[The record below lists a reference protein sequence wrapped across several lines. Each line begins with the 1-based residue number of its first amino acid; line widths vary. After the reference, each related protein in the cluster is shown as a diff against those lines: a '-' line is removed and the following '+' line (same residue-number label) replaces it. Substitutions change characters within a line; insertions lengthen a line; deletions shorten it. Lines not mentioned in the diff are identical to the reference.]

1 MSACSHTFFRSCAAD
16 RVFVAADRKAVIPAM
31 RRAIRRNAMTEVE
44 PLAPSAGA
52 AAFLIARSSSRRSQR
67 TFVKEPIEDQANRH
81 Y

>member
-16 RVFVAADRKAVIPAM
+16 RVVVAADNKATM
-31 RRAIRRNAMTEVE
+31 RSARRNATTEVE

-52 AAFLIARSSSRRSQR
+52 AAFFIARSSLRRSQR
-67 TFVKEPIEDQANRH
+67 TFVKEPIENQANRH